1 MLYAHQFYYSNLKI
15 KCSYQVCLSVRIV
28 TKCLGEDAAMDLSDE
43 DKCKKN
49 DDDKDDRN
57 RDANQDG
64 SVIRVS
70 ADRLRP

>member
-1 MLYAHQFYYSNLKI
+1 MMPIVHDNHEVGVML
-15 KCSYQVCLSVRIV
+15 V
-28 TKCLGEDAAMDLSDE
+28 SDE

>member
-1 MLYAHQFYYSNLKI
+1 M
-15 KCSYQVCLSVRIV
+15 SVRIV

>member
-1 MLYAHQFYYSNLKI
+1 
-15 KCSYQVCLSVRIV
+15 
-28 TKCLGEDAAMDLSDE
+28 MDLSDE

-70 ADRLRP
+70 ADRLRPWSLTELVRSSVSTDLKMKHVFFFYKGHTKKLLYKN